1 LRIVESIAGDP
12 AQRRLLIA
20 DEFTSDEGR
29 RRGSSLREYTFDGQ
43 ATGRQLPAGTF
54 EAEAEGV
61 ALWSCDAEIGYW
73 VAADQRYPLT
83 RFLLFDRDTLAPRG
97 AFTGETAA
105 HTDGIAL
112 HAATTS
118 TFPFG
123 ALFAVHDD
131 KAVAAFDLGEVA
143 RALELDPRCTE

>member
-1 LRIVESIAGDP
+1 M
-12 AQRRLLIA
+12 
-20 DEFTSDEGR
+20 
-29 RRGSSLREYTFDGQ
+29 
-43 ATGRQLPAGTF
+43 
-54 EAEAEGV
+54 
-61 ALWSCDAEIGYW
+61 WSCDAEAGYW

-97 AFTGETAA
+97 AFTGETVA

-112 HAATTS
+112 HAATTAA
-118 TFPFG
+118 FPSG